1 MSHRV
6 FRGIATPFARLR
18 EQVPFDAPNVAE
30 APATAGVYF
39 LYSGHRM
46 IYIGVAANGATIQ
59 ERLECHLRGDDSTC
73 TERATGFACEPARDP
88 LPLYWA
94 YMNVYRGGVGGLLPD
109 CNLDTEWP

>member
-1 MSHRV
+1 MRRNA
-6 FRGIATPFARLR
+6 FRGIGAPFAGMG
-18 EQVPFDAPNVAE
+18 EQAPFDAPNITE
-30 APATAGVYF
+30 APATSGVYF

-59 ERLECHLRGDDSTC
+59 ERLECHLRGGDSTC

-94 YMNVYRGGVGGLLPD
+94 YMNVYRFGPAHR
-109 CNLDTEWP
+109 